1 MRACNK
7 INMETKRRKLDEGR
21 FHHRVDVSVERMLF
35 NQVLGSTVGDYVGPV
50 WIYSTGA
57 VLANISYIKLYC

>member
-21 FHHRVDVSVERMLF
+21 FHHSVDVSVERMLF
-35 NQVLGSTVGDYVGPV
+35 NQVLGSTVGDYVCV
-50 WIYSTGA
+50 YSTGT
-57 VLANISYIKLYC
+57 LAT